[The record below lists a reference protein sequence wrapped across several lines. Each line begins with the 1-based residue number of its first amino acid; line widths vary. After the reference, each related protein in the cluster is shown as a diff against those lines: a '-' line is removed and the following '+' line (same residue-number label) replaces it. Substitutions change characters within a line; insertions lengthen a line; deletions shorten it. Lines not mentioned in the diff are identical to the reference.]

1 MLFLIN
7 KNKNNNLN
15 HDVTHL
21 STKLVVIKKYI
32 GNDLE
37 SISKLASMMNIDQLY
52 IFSIFPDPN
61 LEYSIEEV
69 ESPSKISH
77 ISIGLDYFMETVL
90 GGEQPENFWNLN
102 KSSLYILKDGNYSDL
117 KRIFTSVKG
126 LKTTLVKGSSQKS
139 HLVSPIEFRLSTYLM
154 ILSNMD
160 FKKVTRQNAFQ
171 AIKKDRYLPSSE
183 A

>member
-7 KNKNNNLN
+7 KNKNSRNSI
-15 HDVTHL
+15 THL

-37 SISKLASMMNIDQLY
+37 TISKLASMMNIEQFY
-52 IFSIFPDPN
+52 IFSIFPDKD
-61 LEYSIEEV
+61 LEYQIQEV
-69 ESPSKISH
+69 ELPSKVNH
-77 ISIGLDYFMETVL
+77 ITIGLNFFMENIL
-90 GGEQPENFWNLN
+90 GGEQDEAFWNLN

-117 KRIFTSVKG
+117 RRIFTSVKG
-126 LKTTLVKGSSQKS
+126 IKTSLVRGSSQKA

-171 AIKKDRYLPSSE
+171 NIKKDRYLPSSVE
-183 A
+183 